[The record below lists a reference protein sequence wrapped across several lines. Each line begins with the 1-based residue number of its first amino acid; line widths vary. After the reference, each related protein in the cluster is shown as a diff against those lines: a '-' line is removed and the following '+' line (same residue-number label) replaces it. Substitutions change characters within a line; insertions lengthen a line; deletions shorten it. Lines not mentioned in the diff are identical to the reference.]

1 MIENADWERL
11 ARYLAGECTP
21 SDRAEIERWIAAS
34 PERRELV
41 ASMERPWAS
50 ASRARER
57 VDVDGAWARLRQEL
71 PNAARRAPSD
81 SVDIFGAPLPE
92 HASRSPWVARVAGI
106 AAAAVIIVG
115 GALVLRNVFDA
126 DGRGSD
132 SVAIA
137 PATEVRT
144 AAGERRTLRL
154 PDGSEVTLGVAS
166 RMKIDS
172 SFGRQYRDVLLEGE
186 ALFRVTHDSAKAFRV
201 WVGGAVAVD
210 LGTEFVVRAY
220 PETDEV
226 RVGVTEGA
234 VGFARR
240 GGSPWEVAV
249 LHARDIG
256 LLKDTARTATV
267 RHDQDMSRL
276 LAWTTGSLVFDNTP
290 LSQVALELSRWY
302 DVNVRVA
309 DPVLA
314 NRLLT
319 VTFAP
324 QEQLDEVLRVIG
336 LQFDARVEREGRVIT
351 FRPNAGA
358 TIDIRRASPSAPT
371 EVGG

>member
-21 SDRAEIERWIAAS
+21 SEAAEIERWISAS

-41 ASMERPWAS
+41 ASLERQWTHAGL
-50 ASRARER
+50 AREGVN
-57 VDVDGAWARLRQEL
+57 VDRAWARLQREL
-71 PNAARRAPSD
+71 PNAAQHVPD
-81 SVDIFGAPLPE
+81 DGGDIFGRAPIETARRPWL
-92 HASRSPWVARVAGI
+92 ARSAGL
-106 AAAAVIIVG
+106 AAALVLVIG
-115 GALVLRNVFDA
+115 GALMM
-126 DGRGSD
+126 RGGFGST
-132 SVAIA
+132 SVASDTAVIA
-137 PATEVRT
+137 PAAEVRT
-144 AAGERRTLRL
+144 STGERRTMLL

-166 RMKIDS
+166 RMKLDS
-172 SFGRQYRDVLLEGE
+172 AFGKTYRDVLLEGE

-201 WVGGAVAVD
+201 WVGSAVAVD

-220 PETDEV
+220 AETNEV
-226 RVGVTEGA
+226 RVGVTEGS
-234 VGFARR
+234 VGLARR
-240 GGSPWEVAV
+240 GGSPWEVTV
-249 LHARDIG
+249 LHPRDVG

-267 RHDQDMSRL
+267 MHEQDMSRL

-314 NRLLT
+314 GRLLT

-336 LQFDARVEREGRVIT
+336 LQFDVRVEREGRVIT